1 MTNARTLPGAL
12 PLLAAALLALALAV
26 ALAASGERA
35 AAAEKA
41 PRYTV
46 LSVSDA
52 PGVREVVVST
62 AARREEG
69 LRLVADELR
78 EKGNVS
84 EDGTLLVE
92 YRKRRDPS
100 RETGFALVFDSER
113 AVLEAGK
120 TARYGEVYDE
130 EDAEQIMEEEGG
142 IRAVSYRDFAEE
154 NPGLWERIRGFL
166 LPVLS

>member
-1 MTNARTLPGAL
+1 MINARSLPGATL
-12 PLLAAALLALALAV
+12 LLAAAMLAFVLAF
-26 ALAASGERA
+26 ALAAPGEKA
-35 AAAEKA
+35 SAAEKT

-46 LSVSDA
+46 LRVSDA

-69 LRLVADELR
+69 MRLVADELR
-78 EKGNVS
+78 ERGNVP
-84 EDGTLLVE
+84 EGGTLLVE
-92 YRKRRDPS
+92 YRKLRDPS

-120 TARYGEVYDE
+120 TARYGEVYDA
-130 EDAEQIMEEEGG
+130 EDAERIMEEEDG

-154 NPGLWERIRGFL
+154 NPGLWERIREFL
-166 LPVLS
+166 LPAFF